1 MKDKWQDII
10 GTIPLVLSAIGTEQL
25 LNIILLILGI
35 MSAIISITV
44 NVIKVIKNRN
54 LESMEILKQDME
66 NQIKM
71 LEKLKEKK

>member
-1 MKDKWQDII
+1 MRNKWQDLV
-10 GTIPLVLSAIGTEQL
+10 GTIPILLATIGTEEL
-25 LNIILLILGI
+25 LNIILLALGI
-35 MSAIISITV
+35 MSAIVSITV

-54 LESMEILKQDME
+54 LEDLEALKQDVE